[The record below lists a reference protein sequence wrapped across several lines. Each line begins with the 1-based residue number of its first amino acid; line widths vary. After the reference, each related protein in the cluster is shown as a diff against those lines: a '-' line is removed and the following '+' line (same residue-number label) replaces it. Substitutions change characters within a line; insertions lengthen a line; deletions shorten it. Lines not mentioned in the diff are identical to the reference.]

1 MSEAA
6 AGSTGSRGPGGSG
19 RVHLRREGVV
29 AYLTLD
35 RPEARNAITM
45 AMYDELEGHL
55 EALAAEARGG
65 GGAGS
70 SAASTSDAPTPQ
82 LRVVVLRGAGGS
94 FAAGTDIAHFT
105 SFEGADDGVT
115 YEARIE
121 GVVSA
126 LEALPLPTLAV
137 VEGAA
142 VGGGLLLAAACDL
155 RICTPDARFGA
166 PIARTVGNCLSLAS
180 TARLVA
186 HLGPAR
192 TTALLFLADL
202 MDAKEASACGF
213 VTEIVEATAL
223 DARLDEL
230 CTRLAGH
237 APVTLR
243 VSKEAVR
250 RVVAAGVAEAAG
262 GRHPGDE
269 TADPRPLPGE
279 DLIRDAYGSRDFHRG
294 VRAFLDRE
302 RPEWEG
308 C

>member
-1 MSEAA
+1 MSGAGAA
-6 AGSTGSRGPGGSG
+6 PPVGPDGA
-19 RVHLRREGVV
+19 VHLARDGSV
-29 AYLTLD
+29 ARITLD

-45 AMYDELEGHL
+45 TMYGQLEAHL

-65 GGAGS
+65 DGRPDGRPAEAS
-70 SAASTSDAPTPQ
+70 SRRGETAPTAPLPPTP
-82 LRVVVLRGAGGS
+82 LRVVLLRGAGGF
-94 FAAGTDIAHFT
+94 FAAGTDIAHFQ
-105 SFEGADDGVT
+105 SFAGADDGVA

-121 GVVSA
+121 RVVAA
-126 LEALPLPTLAV
+126 LEALPVPTVAV

-155 RICTPDARFGA
+155 RVCSPNARFGA

-192 TTALLFLADL
+192 TKAMLFLATL
-202 MDAKEASACGF
+202 MDAEDARACGF
-213 VTEIVEATAL
+213 VTEIVESEAL
-223 DARLDEL
+223 DSRVDEL
-230 CTRLAGH
+230 CRRLAAH

-250 RVVAAGVAEAAG
+250 RVTAAGAG
-262 GRHPGDE
+262 
-269 TADPRPLPGE
+269 ADALPGE
-279 DLIRDAYGSRDFHRG
+279 DLIRDAYGSRDFATG

-302 RPEWEG
+302 TPEWEG